1 MGSGPQ
7 MRLLLDTHI
16 WLWSMAEPSRI
27 IRRVSRELEDPE
39 NEIWLSPVSTW
50 ELLVLARKRRIELDT
65 EPVTW
70 IRTALAEVSFKE
82 AALTHEVA
90 VQSVSV
96 DLPHADPADRFIAAT
111 ALVYD
116 LTLVTGDDRLLG
128 CRQIS
133 VLANK

>member
-1 MGSGPQ
+1 

-27 IRRVSRELEDPE
+27 IRRVSKELEDAE
-39 NEIWLSPVSTW
+39 NEIWLSPVSIW

-116 LTLVTGDDRLLG
+116 LTLVTGDERLLG
-128 CRQIS
+128 CRQIA

>member
-1 MGSGPQ
+1 

-27 IRRVSRELEDPE
+27 IRRVSRELEDAE
-39 NEIWLSPVSTW
+39 NEIWLSPVSIW
-50 ELLVLARKRRIELDT
+50 ELRVLARKRRIKLDT

-116 LTLVTGDDRLLG
+116 LTLATADDRLLG

>member
-90 VQSVSV
+90 VQI
-96 DLPHADPADRFIAAT
+96 H
-111 ALVYD
+111 
-116 LTLVTGDDRLLG
+116 VTGSDRKSTRLNSSHLG
-128 CRQIS
+128 IS
-133 VLANK
+133 YAVFCLKKKKKEYKND

>member
-1 MGSGPQ
+1 

-128 CRQIS
+128 CHQIS

>member
-1 MGSGPQ
+1 

-27 IRRVSRELEDPE
+27 TRPVSTELEDPD

-128 CRQIS
+128 CHQIS

>member
-1 MGSGPQ
+1 

>member
-1 MGSGPQ
+1 
-7 MRLLLDTHI
+7 
-16 WLWSMAEPSRI
+16 
-27 IRRVSRELEDPE
+27 
-39 NEIWLSPVSTW
+39 
-50 ELLVLARKRRIELDT
+50 
-65 EPVTW
+65 
-70 IRTALAEVSFKE
+70 VSFKE

-90 VQSVSV
+90 VQSVAV
-96 DLPHADPADRFIAAT
+96 DLPDADPADRFIAAT

>member
-90 VQSVSV
+90 VQSMSV
-96 DLPHADPADRFIAAT
+96 DLPHGDPADRFIAAT

>member
-1 MGSGPQ
+1 

-111 ALVYD
+111 AVVHD